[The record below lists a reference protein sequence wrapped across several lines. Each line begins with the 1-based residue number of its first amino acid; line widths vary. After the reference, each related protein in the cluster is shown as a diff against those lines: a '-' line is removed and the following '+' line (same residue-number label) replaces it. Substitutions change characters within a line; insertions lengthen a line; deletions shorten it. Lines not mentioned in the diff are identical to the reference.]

1 MKKVEYGQTGFHE
14 QSWGNQKVH
23 EWAEAT
29 MSCVRIL
36 EKKISLWMEFEG
48 HICLEE

>member
-36 EKKISLWMEFEG
+36 EKKNQSLDG
-48 HICLEE
+48 I